1 MKRYMHIPTIITVAL
16 IIVLAVGG
24 ILLWSGLNKGS
35 GTQAEGTTE
44 STTPTTAPAPV
55 EDYSNLMLDDYD
67 LPIDNSTIND
77 ETIYQILSYA
87 DQILSQYKIITVKR
101 TEYHNRFI
109 QYYRGELS
117 DYVTIEE
124 YAITINADRYTRLAD
139 LVENPSVHYFVF
151 ISLISNEY
159 ANCIAEYD
167 FDDYGLNR
175 VAIPTLAICPDFKD
189 AGYESAQNYYDA
201 WWDDECELLSPIYE
215 VSLGLKAISDSG
227 SLTNHY
233 DEYINKRAK
242 IFNSIGCNVIK
253 ILSIGEN
260 KPISGNCEKLIE
272 ELVEIGST
280 LQ

>member
-1 MKRYMHIPTIITVAL
+1 
-16 IIVLAVGG
+16 
-24 ILLWSGLNKGS
+24 
-35 GTQAEGTTE
+35 
-44 STTPTTAPAPV
+44 
-55 EDYSNLMLDDYD
+55 MLDDYD

-233 DEYINKRAK
+233 DEYINSRAPK
-242 IFNSIGCNVIK
+242 
-253 ILSIGEN
+253 
-260 KPISGNCEKLIE
+260 
-272 ELVEIGST
+272 
-280 LQ
+280 